1 MKSFESRLTIFLSY
15 SFIQRARAGAL
26 VLVSLHLIKLS
37 EQKAIIIIEHYYML
51 FLNSI
56 FFK

>member
-26 VLVSLHLIKLS
+26 VLVSLQERFVERLLDKLGTT
-37 EQKAIIIIEHYYML
+37 KIL
-51 FLNSI
+51 VP
-56 FFK
+56 